1 MVWVVE
7 EFEISYLQRF
17 LVWFIVKILRYKSMK
32 ILGFNLKYFK
42 GKWVIVNRAPEPTDI
57 FWENLNLKFS
67 RRCKWQFITY
77 LLTLIVLLIAFGIN
91 IGIFY
96 IKIELQ
102 KVGDEEKG
110 GTSSGVY
117 WLVRILTISVSLFT
131 AFVNAI
137 LGRIIRYFSSQ
148 EKHPT
153 YSAYHM
159 SVAIKLSIAMFLNT
173 GIIPILS
180 NIKKS

>member
-1 MVWVVE
+1 M
-7 EFEISYLQRF
+7 L
-17 LVWFIVKILRYKSMK
+17 
-32 ILGFNLKYFK
+32 
-42 GKWVIVNRAPEPTDI
+42 
-57 FWENLNLKFS
+57 
-67 RRCKWQFITY
+67 
-77 LLTLIVLLIAFGIN
+77 AFGIN

-102 KVGDEEKG
+102 KVGDDEKG

-180 NIKKS
+180 NIKTS